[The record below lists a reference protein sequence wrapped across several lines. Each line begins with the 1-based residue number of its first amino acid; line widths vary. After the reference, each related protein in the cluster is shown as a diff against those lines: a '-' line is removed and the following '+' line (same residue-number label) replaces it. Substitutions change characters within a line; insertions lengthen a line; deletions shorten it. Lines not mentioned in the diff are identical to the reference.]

1 MQNWD
6 RNRQDVKFKQK
17 LNNVKS
23 TLPKISYA
31 TNSGPSIIS
40 KKSSNQGNNQNFN
53 NLENLYMNVT
63 YKTKQGS
70 NLSGSNPSS
79 TPTSA
84 GSAHGSIP
92 VLSKTKNNDMKHQN
106 YLKHLLNEFGL
117 SQYLRKLYELGYDD
131 NNVNRIGLMNRKSFQ
146 ELLNNMKMYPGQSI
160 KMEKLYEYLK
170 QLNLASTMYNT
181 RLIGGRTNMKNVPK
195 KPLTSDTN
203 RRRINTASAHNNV
216 LVNNNIYGNNMN
228 YGNNYLSN
236 YNINNNQSERPK
248 TSTNFKVK
256 PIPRTNY
263 NYQNNNNYNTKSKTL
278 DNNINLNG
286 FVTPNYILSNKNQ
299 NDLNNKN
306 PSNNILLNSFK
317 KGDLGYGFYMN
328 NNNIIEDAKNQKIA
342 NNNFINNNNEYIM
355 KKDFGN
361 NYPSQNN
368 KEFNKF
374 ENINSFPNSNNNYN
388 DEELIEERMTEDI
401 DNMLKYYMVQLNE
414 KLDDSY
420 GSIEDSSLSY
430 NLSLPFAESISNNK
444 KNNNIESKT
453 NTKNNYM
460 NKNTNNNNNNTNAN
474 NIHPNSGKIKLP
486 TIKDKQNTS
495 KEIKSDKPEEEAK
508 NRENQVLRNQK
519 KNEKKPENKNLPNT
533 NEKITEIKKDKK
545 EQENKEKE
553 SKEKDKKEK
562 EIKEKENKEKEDKE
576 KEKEKEKDKEKD
588 KDKESNTSNIISNNI
603 SKISDNIN
611 VKAEVKNDSF
621 IDDIILED
629 DNIANDENKEKGK
642 EKEKE
647 NKNIDENKNNNN
659 EVKKEENLP
668 INANINNNNLQDSKE
683 KELDIDENIE
693 IVEDKKEE
701 AEPEIKYGFHGEK
714 TDNENE
720 QPQQTQ
726 NERYSLEENIYDNLR
741 LIKSSGGDY
750 LHQNMEKFDIEYMC
764 RCLSLAIMKLLES
777 SKGKQHITDIME
789 KDNEK
794 FEFFNNL
801 FNSNMD
807 IISDFFG
814 KNKDNKSNED
824 NTTQKISNLEKLE
837 LKENKTVDDN
847 SDITL
852 LKHIKTELDDKLLK
866 DQEIKNKQFK
876 LKNNLADIEKDIKFI
891 DEFFSMGRKRVK
903 NYQNISEQSKNIL
916 NKELSYINEVDS
928 EINNTNK
935 TNSIISN
942 NNDKYNTSKH
952 SGNENSNIKEL
963 LNENDIIEEEDNKE
977 EDNKEE
983 DNYENEFDDIDKNN
997 NKGNNNDN
1005 NNKDIEGK
1013 EKKENENEINNEL
1026 NNKFSSISNIN
1037 SNDISKKD
1045 LIKSEEKKENEKE
1058 KEDDLNQNLKIDELI
1073 KNNEQIKEELP
1084 PINQPNDLLN
1094 KNNKEIFESG
1104 SMESDYIIDV
1114 TTIDKFKAY
1123 LLKQAEVFDDDFIYS
1138 AMHIPTR
1145 KYVPPPDPQ
1154 VVFEFC
1160 ANIMILTKME
1170 KEVII
1175 ITLLYLERF
1184 IFNTGLLLTSRN
1196 WRRIIFITMAIA
1208 SKIWDDDSF
1217 ENNHFAQVFKHLS
1230 IGEIN
1235 LLERT
1240 FLELINYKVYVKCSE
1255 YFKYFFIIKSI
1266 ALKYNYNGVEMIP
1279 ISVERMMK
1287 IQEYAYQMQKRV
1299 RKKVNLSNSTKF

>member
-23 TLPKISYA
+23 TLPKISY
-31 TNSGPSIIS
+31 TNNSGPSIIS
-40 KKSSNQGNNQNFN
+40 KKSQNSGNNQNLN

-63 YKTKQGS
+63 YKMKQGANS
-70 NLSGSNPSS
+70 SGSNPSS
-79 TPTSA
+79 DPTSA
-84 GSAHGSIP
+84 SSPQGSIP
-92 VLSKTKNNDMKHQN
+92 ILSKTKNNDMKHQN

-131 NNVNRIGLMNRKSFQ
+131 NNINKIGLMNRKSFQ
-146 ELLNNMKMYPGQSI
+146 ELLNNMKMFPGQSI
-160 KMEKLYEYLK
+160 KMEKLYDYLK
-170 QLNLASTMYNT
+170 QLNLANTMYNT
-181 RLIGGRTNMKNVPK
+181 RLLGGRTNMRNIPK
-195 KPLTSDTN
+195 KPLTSDAKK
-203 RRRINTASAHNNV
+203 RRINTASAHNNV
-216 LVNNNIYGNNMN
+216 LVNNNNIYSNNNNLN
-228 YGNNYLSN
+228 YGSN
-236 YNINNNQSERPK
+236 YINNNYNYNNQIERPK
-248 TSTNFKVK
+248 TSTFKMK
-256 PIPRTNY
+256 PIQRMTN
-263 NYQNNNNYNTKSKTL
+263 NYQNNNTNNTNKVNSKTL
-278 DNNINLNG
+278 DNNINNQGYLS
-286 FVTPNYILSNKNQ
+286 PNYILSNKNQ
-299 NDLNNKN
+299 NDFMTNKN
-306 PSNNILLNSFK
+306 TSNNILLNSFK

-328 NNNIIEDAKNQKIA
+328 NIEDSKNQKNEIK
-342 NNNFINNNNEYIM
+342 NNNYFTENKTYNIPKEF
-355 KKDFGN
+355 DSN
-361 NYPSQNN
+361 NYSP
-368 KEFNKF
+368 KPEFNKF
-374 ENINSFPNSNNNYN
+374 ENINGFSNLNSNNNN
-388 DEELIEERMTEDI
+388 DGELIEEKMTEDI

-420 GSIEDSSLSY
+420 GSIEDSSLSF
-430 NLSLPFAESISNNK
+430 NVSLPIAESFAKVNN
-444 KNNNIESKT
+444 KNNNIE
-453 NTKNNYM
+453 KNQKAN
-460 NKNTNNNNNNTNAN
+460 NNTNNNNNNNKNTNN
-474 NIHPNSGKIKLP
+474 NLNNPHPSSGKIKLP
-486 TIKDKQNTS
+486 TIKDKQNAT
-495 KEIKSDKPEEEAK
+495 KELKSEKSNEKIKNKE
-508 NRENQVLRNQK
+508 NQNQVLRNQK
-519 KNEKKPENKNLPNT
+519 NTEVKQENINKNQTSQKENIPEIKNEKQV
-533 NEKITEIKKDKK
+533 K
-545 EQENKEKE
+545 ET
-553 SKEKDKKEK
+553 K
-562 EIKEKENKEKEDKE
+562 EINEVKEAKENKEVKEAKEVKEDKE
-576 KEKEKEKDKEKD
+576 NKKDKGKND
-588 KDKESNTSNIISNNI
+588 NDNNSSCLISNNI
-603 SKISDNIN
+603 SKISDDTNIN
-611 VKAEVKNDSF
+611 KKAEIKNDSF
-621 IDDIILED
+621 IEDIILDD
-629 DNIANDENKEKGK
+629 DNVNKEDNKK
-642 EKEKE
+642 EVVEKKNE
-647 NKNIDENKNNNN
+647 NIQDNKNEEIKKEANVPMTNNILNNNAQN
-659 EVKKEENLP
+659 LKE
-668 INANINNNNLQDSKE
+668 SKD
-683 KELDIDENIE
+683 KDIDENIE
-693 IVEDKKEE
+693 IIEDKKEDS
-701 AEPEIKYGFHGEK
+701 EPEIKYGFNGEK
-714 TDNENE
+714 TDINNK
-720 QPQQTQ
+720 PQQPQ

-741 LIKSSGGDY
+741 LTKSSGGDY

-777 SKGKQHITDIME
+777 GKGKQHITDIME
-789 KDNEK
+789 KENEK

-807 IISDFFG
+807 IISDFFD
-814 KNKDNKSNED
+814 KNKDGQNND
-824 NTTQKISNLEKLE
+824 ITAQKISNLEKLE

-847 SDITL
+847 NDITF
-852 LKHIKTELDDKLLK
+852 LKHIKKDIDDKLLK

-876 LKNNLADIEKDIKFI
+876 LKSNLADIEKDIKFI

-903 NYQNISEQSKNIL
+903 NYQNISEKSKNIL

-942 NNDKYNTSKH
+942 NNDKNNCSKH
-952 SGNENSNIKEL
+952 TVNENSNIKEV
-963 LNENDIIEEEDNKE
+963 LNDNEIIKEEEDDKKE
-977 EDNKEE
+977 EDD
-983 DNYENEFDDIDKNN
+983 DNYDNEFEDDEK
-997 NKGNNNDN
+997 
-1005 NNKDIEGK
+1005 KDGEEK
-1013 EKKENENEINNEL
+1013 EKEKEKDKENENKEKKDNMNESESNNEI
-1026 NNKFSSISNIN
+1026 NNKFSSLSNIN
-1037 SNDISKKD
+1037 NNSNKDILAKSAD
-1045 LIKSEEKKENEKE
+1045 IKS
-1058 KEDDLNQNLKIDELI
+1058 KEDDLEHNLKIDELI

-1084 PINQPNDLLN
+1084 PITQSSDIFN

>member
-23 TLPKISYA
+23 TLPKISY
-31 TNSGPSIIS
+31 TNNSGPSIIS
-40 KKSSNQGNNQNFN
+40 KKSQNSGNNQNLN

-63 YKTKQGS
+63 YKMKQGANS
-70 NLSGSNPSS
+70 SGSNPSS
-79 TPTSA
+79 DPTSA
-84 GSAHGSIP
+84 SSPQGSIP
-92 VLSKTKNNDMKHQN
+92 ILSKTKNNDMKHQN

-131 NNVNRIGLMNRKSFQ
+131 NNINKIGLMNRKSFQ
-146 ELLNNMKMYPGQSI
+146 ELLNNMKMFPGQSI
-160 KMEKLYEYLK
+160 KMEKLYDYLK
-170 QLNLASTMYNT
+170 QLNLANTMYNT
-181 RLIGGRTNMKNVPK
+181 RLLGGRTNMRNIPK
-195 KPLTSDTN
+195 KPLTSDAKK
-203 RRRINTASAHNNV
+203 RRINTASAHNNV
-216 LVNNNIYGNNMN
+216 LVNNNNIYSNNNNLN
-228 YGNNYLSN
+228 YGSN
-236 YNINNNQSERPK
+236 YINNNYNYNNQIERPK
-248 TSTNFKVK
+248 TSTFKMK
-256 PIPRTNY
+256 PIQRMTN
-263 NYQNNNNYNTKSKTL
+263 NYQNNNTNNTNKVNSKTL
-278 DNNINLNG
+278 DNNINNQGYLS
-286 FVTPNYILSNKNQ
+286 PNYILSNKNQ
-299 NDLNNKN
+299 NDFMTNKN
-306 PSNNILLNSFK
+306 TSNNILLNSFK

-328 NNNIIEDAKNQKIA
+328 NIEDSKNQKNEIK
-342 NNNFINNNNEYIM
+342 NNNYFTENKTYNIPKEF
-355 KKDFGN
+355 DSN
-361 NYPSQNN
+361 NYSP
-368 KEFNKF
+368 KPEFNKF
-374 ENINSFPNSNNNYN
+374 ENINGFSNLNSNNNN
-388 DEELIEERMTEDI
+388 DGELIEEKMTEDI

-420 GSIEDSSLSY
+420 GSIEDSSLSF
-430 NLSLPFAESISNNK
+430 NVSLPIAESFAKVNN
-444 KNNNIESKT
+444 KNNNIE
-453 NTKNNYM
+453 KNQKAN
-460 NKNTNNNNNNTNAN
+460 NNTNNNNNNNKNTNN
-474 NIHPNSGKIKLP
+474 NLNNPHPSSGKIKLP
-486 TIKDKQNTS
+486 TIKDKQNAT
-495 KEIKSDKPEEEAK
+495 KELKSEKSNEKIKNKE
-508 NRENQVLRNQK
+508 NQNQVLRNQK
-519 KNEKKPENKNLPNT
+519 NTEVKQENINKNQTSQKENIPEIKNEKQV
-533 NEKITEIKKDKK
+533 K
-545 EQENKEKE
+545 ET
-553 SKEKDKKEK
+553 K
-562 EIKEKENKEKEDKE
+562 EINEVKEAKENKEVKEAKEVKEDKE
-576 KEKEKEKDKEKD
+576 NKKDKGKND
-588 KDKESNTSNIISNNI
+588 NDNNSSCLISNNI
-603 SKISDNIN
+603 SKISDDTNIN
-611 VKAEVKNDSF
+611 KKAEIKNDSF
-621 IDDIILED
+621 IEDIILDD
-629 DNIANDENKEKGK
+629 DNVNKEDNKK
-642 EKEKE
+642 EVVEKKNE
-647 NKNIDENKNNNN
+647 NIQDNKNEEIKKEANVPMTNNILNNNAQN
-659 EVKKEENLP
+659 LKE
-668 INANINNNNLQDSKE
+668 SKD
-683 KELDIDENIE
+683 KDIDENIE
-693 IVEDKKEE
+693 IIEDKKEDS
-701 AEPEIKYGFHGEK
+701 EPEIKYGFNGEK
-714 TDNENE
+714 TDINNK
-720 QPQQTQ
+720 PQQPQ

-741 LIKSSGGDY
+741 LTKSSGGDY

-777 SKGKQHITDIME
+777 GKGKQHITDIME
-789 KDNEK
+789 KENEK

-807 IISDFFG
+807 IISDFFD
-814 KNKDNKSNED
+814 KNKDGQNND
-824 NTTQKISNLEKLE
+824 ITAQKISNLEKLE

-847 SDITL
+847 NDITF
-852 LKHIKTELDDKLLK
+852 LKHIKKDIDDKLLK

-876 LKNNLADIEKDIKFI
+876 LKSNLADIEKDIKFI

-903 NYQNISEQSKNIL
+903 NYQNISEKSKNIL

-942 NNDKYNTSKH
+942 NNDKNNCSKH
-952 SGNENSNIKEL
+952 TVNENSNIKEV
-963 LNENDIIEEEDNKE
+963 LNDNEIIKEEEDDKKE
-977 EDNKEE
+977 EDD
-983 DNYENEFDDIDKNN
+983 DNYDNEFEDDEK
-997 NKGNNNDN
+997 
-1005 NNKDIEGK
+1005 KDGEEK
-1013 EKKENENEINNEL
+1013 EKDKDKENENKEKKDNMNESESNNEI
-1026 NNKFSSISNIN
+1026 NNKFSSLSNIN
-1037 SNDISKKD
+1037 NNSNKDILAKSAD
-1045 LIKSEEKKENEKE
+1045 IKS
-1058 KEDDLNQNLKIDELI
+1058 KEDDLEHNLKIDELI

-1084 PINQPNDLLN
+1084 PITQSSDIFN

>member
-31 TNSGPSIIS
+31 NNQGPSIIA
-40 KKSSNQGNNQNFN
+40 KKSSNQQNNQNLN
-53 NLENLYMNVT
+53 NSENLYINVT
-63 YKTKQGS
+63 YKMKQGS
-70 NLSGSNPSS
+70 NSSGGQSSSSS
-79 TPTSA
+79 TATPQSQ
-84 GSAHGSIP
+84 GGSIP
-92 VLSKTKNNDMKHQN
+92 SITKGKSKDMKRQN

-131 NNVNRIGLMNRKSFQ
+131 NNVYKIGLMNRKAFQ
-146 ELLNNMKMYPGQSI
+146 ELEKNMKMFPGQSI
-160 KMEKLYEYLK
+160 KLEKLYNYLK
-170 QLNLASTMYNT
+170 QLNLANTMYNT
-181 RLIGGRTNMKNVPK
+181 RLMGGRTAQMRNPQK
-195 KPLTSDTN
+195 KPATSDSN
-203 RRRINTASAHNNV
+203 KRRVNTASGHNNIISNNP
-216 LVNNNIYGNNMN
+216 NNNINYGYNNIN
-228 YGNNYLSN
+228 YGIGNNYLNNN
-236 YNINNNQSERPK
+236 YNINNKIERPK
-248 TSTNFKVK
+248 TSTNFKMK
-256 PIPRTNY
+256 PIQKMP
-263 NYQNNNNYNTKSKTL
+263 NNYPTNMKPKSKTI
-278 DNNINLNG
+278 DNNLNINGLLS
-286 FVTPNYILSNKNQ
+286 PNMNIRNP
-299 NDLNNKN
+299 NDYNNK
-306 PSNNILLNSFK
+306 NNILLNSFK
-317 KGDLGYGFYMN
+317 KGDLGYGFYLN
-328 NNNIIEDAKNQKIA
+328 NNNNNYFEEEKN
-342 NNNFINNNNEYIM
+342 
-355 KKDFGN
+355 KKSGNIDNYNYNFGN
-361 NYPSQNN
+361 DNFSSQNS

-374 ENINSFPNSNNNYN
+374 ENINSFPNDINNNYN
-388 DEELIEERMTEDI
+388 NNDGEIIEEKMNEDI
-401 DNMLKYYMVQLNE
+401 DNMLKFYMNQLNE

-420 GSIEDSSLSY
+420 GTIEDSSLSH
-430 NLSLPFAESISNNK
+430 NISIPFPEPISNNNK
-444 KNNNIESKT
+444 INININTNQIVKNDNKDI
-453 NTKNNYM
+453 
-460 NKNTNNNNNNTNAN
+460 NKN
-474 NIHPNSGKIKLP
+474 
-486 TIKDKQNTS
+486 
-495 KEIKSDKPEEEAK
+495 IKSDKNDKIQQNSGKVKLPSIKEKQNLSKE
-508 NRENQVLRNQK
+508 L
-519 KNEKKPENKNLPNT
+519 KNEKNDEEKRKDNKGLKSQKKVEQKLEIKNKENN
-533 NEKITEIKKDKK
+533 KIPQIKKDI
-545 EQENKEKE
+545 EKEKE
-553 SKEKDKKEK
+553 VENEKD
-562 EIKEKENKEKEDKE
+562 
-576 KEKEKEKDKEKD
+576 KEKEKEKDKEKANENINNNSLN
-588 KDKESNTSNIISNNI
+588 KINESNI
-603 SKISDNIN
+603 SKISENIN
-611 VKAEVKNDSF
+611 KKGEFKNDSL
-621 IDDIILED
+621 IEDIILED
-629 DNIANDENKEKGK
+629 GIDDLIKEGNKCKEINKEIKKEENKPENNL
-642 EKEKE
+642 E
-647 NKNIDENKNNNN
+647 NKKDNNNTELKKEENIPNKNNNMN
-659 EVKKEENLP
+659 
-668 INANINNNNLQDSKE
+668 NINNQKEIKKQEEKE
-683 KELDIDENIE
+683 KDLDIDENIE
-693 IVEDKKEE
+693 IVEEKKEE
-701 AEPEIKYGFHGEK
+701 KEPEIKYGFQGEK
-714 TDNENE
+714 PEYNENLNT
-720 QPQQTQ
+720 QQAQ

-741 LIKSSGGDY
+741 LTKSSGGDY

-789 KDNEK
+789 KENEK

-814 KNKDNKSNED
+814 TNKDKQNNNNESP
-824 NTTQKISNLEKLE
+824 TKISNLEKLE

-847 SDITL
+847 DDITF
-852 LKHIKTELDDKLLK
+852 LKHIKKDIDEKLLK
-866 DQEIKNKQFK
+866 EQEIKNKQFK
-876 LKNNLADIEKDIKFI
+876 FKNNFADIEKDIKFI
-891 DEFFSMGRKRVK
+891 DEFFSMGRKRAK
-903 NYQNISEQSKNIL
+903 NYQNISEKSKNIMM
-916 NKELSYINEVDS
+916 KELSYINEVDS

-942 NNDKYNTSKH
+942 DKDKNNASKH
-952 SGNENSNIKEL
+952 SLNENSNMKEIS
-963 LNENDIIEEEDNKE
+963 NENEIIKEEEDNKKE
-977 EDNKEE
+977 EE
-983 DNYENEFDDIDKNN
+983 DNYDNEFEDDNNGDKNN
-997 NKGNNNDN
+997 ENKNDNINNNNENKDKKDEEN
-1005 NNKDIEGK
+1005 NN
-1013 EKKENENEINNEL
+1013 EI
-1026 NNKFSSISNIN
+1026 NNKFSSLSNIN
-1037 SNDISKKD
+1037 SNKDI
-1045 LIKSEEKKENEKE
+1045 LNINEKKE
-1058 KEDDLNQNLKIDELI
+1058 DDINQNLKIEEII
-1073 KNNEQIKEELP
+1073 KNNNDNIKEDLP
-1084 PINQPNDLLN
+1084 PINQPNDILN
-1094 KNNKEIFESG
+1094 KNDKEVFESG

>member
-31 TNSGPSIIS
+31 NNSGPSIIA
-40 KKSSNQGNNQNFN
+40 KKSSNPQNNQNLN
-53 NLENLYMNVT
+53 NLENLYINVT
-63 YKTKQGS
+63 YKMKQGPNS
-70 NLSGSNPSS
+70 SGGQSSSSS
-79 TPTSA
+79 TATPQSQ
-84 GSAHGSIP
+84 GGSIP
-92 VLSKTKNNDMKHQN
+92 SITKGKSKDMKRQN

-131 NNVNRIGLMNRKSFQ
+131 NNVYKIGLMNRKAFQ
-146 ELLNNMKMYPGQSI
+146 ELEKNMKMFPGQSI
-160 KMEKLYEYLK
+160 KMEKLYNYLK
-170 QLNLASTMYNT
+170 QLNLANTMYNT
-181 RLIGGRTNMKNVPK
+181 RLMGGRAVQMRNTQK
-195 KPLTSDTN
+195 KPATCDSN
-203 RRRINTASAHNNV
+203 KRRVNTASGHNNIINNNNNN
-216 LVNNNIYGNNMN
+216 NNNINYGYNNMN
-228 YGNNYLSN
+228 YGNNYLNNN
-236 YNINNNQSERPK
+236 YNINNKIERPK
-248 TSTNFKVK
+248 TSTNFKMK
-256 PIPRTNY
+256 PIQKMP
-263 NYQNNNNYNTKSKTL
+263 NNYPTNMKPKSKTI
-278 DNNINLNG
+278 DNNMNINGLLS
-286 FVTPNYILSNKNQ
+286 PNMNNRNPNEY
-299 NDLNNKN
+299 NNK
-306 PSNNILLNSFK
+306 NNILLNSFK

-328 NNNIIEDAKNQKIA
+328 NNNYFEEEKNKKSGNIDNYNYNFGNDILQKDLLD
-342 NNNFINNNNEYIM
+342 NNFS
-355 KKDFGN
+355 
-361 NYPSQNN
+361 SQNS

-374 ENINSFPNSNNNYN
+374 ENINSFPNDLNNNYN
-388 DEELIEERMTEDI
+388 NNDGEIIEEKMNEDI
-401 DNMLKYYMVQLNE
+401 DNMLKFYMNQLNE

-420 GSIEDSSLSY
+420 GTIEDSSLSH
-430 NLSLPFAESISNNK
+430 NISIPFPEPISNNNK
-444 KNNNIESKT
+444 ININNNQILKNNN
-453 NTKNNYM
+453 KN
-460 NKNTNNNNNNTNAN
+460 
-474 NIHPNSGKIKLP
+474 
-486 TIKDKQNTS
+486 
-495 KEIKSDKPEEEAK
+495 IKSDKNDKIQQNTGKVKLPSIKEKQNLSKE
-508 NRENQVLRNQK
+508 L
-519 KNEKKPENKNLPNT
+519 KNEKNEEKRNENKSLKSQK
-533 NEKITEIKKDKK
+533 KI
-545 EQENKEKE
+545 EQKNDINKNENKENNKIPQIKKE
-553 SKEKDKKEK
+553 IEKEKVV
-562 EIKEKENKEKEDKE
+562 DKE
-576 KEKEKEKDKEKD
+576 KEKEKEKINEKEKVNEKNENIND
-588 KDKESNTSNIISNNI
+588 NSLHKINESNI
-603 SKISDNIN
+603 SKIREGVN
-611 VKAEVKNDSF
+611 KKGEFKNDSL
-621 IDDIILED
+621 IEDIILED
-629 DNIANDENKEKGK
+629 GIDDIIKEENKNKEKEINK
-642 EKEKE
+642 EIKKEDNKPENIKE
-647 NKNIDENKNNNN
+647 NIKDNNIEIKKEENIPNKNNN
-659 EVKKEENLP
+659 
-668 INANINNNNLQDSKE
+668 INNINNQKEIKKQEEKE
-683 KELDIDENIE
+683 KDLDIDENIE
-693 IVEDKKEE
+693 IIEEKKEE
-701 AEPEIKYGFHGEK
+701 KEPEIKYGFHGEK
-714 TDNENE
+714 TDYEN
-720 QPQQTQ
+720 QNTQQAQ
-726 NERYSLEENIYDNLR
+726 NDRYSLEENIYDNLR
-741 LIKSSGGDY
+741 LTKSSGGDY

-789 KDNEK
+789 KENEK

-814 KNKDNKSNED
+814 KNKDKANNNNESP
-824 NTTQKISNLEKLE
+824 QIISNLEKLE
-837 LKENKTVDDN
+837 LKENKAVDDN
-847 SDITL
+847 DDITF
-852 LKHIKTELDDKLLK
+852 LKHIKKDIDEKLLK
-866 DQEIKNKQFK
+866 EQEIKNKQFK

-903 NYQNISEQSKNIL
+903 NYQNISEKSKNIMM
-916 NKELSYINEVDS
+916 KELSYINEVDS

-942 NNDKYNTSKH
+942 DKDKNNSSKH
-952 SGNENSNIKEL
+952 SLNENSNMKEI
-963 LNENDIIEEEDNKE
+963 LNENEIIKE
-977 EDNKEE
+977 EDNDNKKEDE
-983 DNYENEFDDIDKNN
+983 DNYENEFEDDNNDDKNENKNDISTNNENKDKKDEEKNN
-997 NKGNNNDN
+997 ND
-1005 NNKDIEGK
+1005 
-1013 EKKENENEINNEL
+1013 L
-1026 NNKFSSISNIN
+1026 NNKFSSLSNIN
-1037 SNDISKKD
+1037 SNKDILD
-1045 LIKSEEKKENEKE
+1045 TNEKKE
-1058 KEDDLNQNLKIDELI
+1058 DDINQNLKIDEII
-1073 KNNEQIKEELP
+1073 KNNNDNIKEDLP
-1084 PINQPNDLLN
+1084 PINQPNDILN
-1094 KNNKEIFESG
+1094 KNDKEVFESG

>member
-23 TLPKISYA
+23 TLPKISY
-31 TNSGPSIIS
+31 TNNSGPSIIS
-40 KKSSNQGNNQNFN
+40 KKSQNSGNNQNLN

-63 YKTKQGS
+63 YKMKQGANS
-70 NLSGSNPSS
+70 SGSNPSS
-79 TPTSA
+79 DPTSA
-84 GSAHGSIP
+84 SSPQGSIP
-92 VLSKTKNNDMKHQN
+92 ILSKTKNNDMKHQN

-131 NNVNRIGLMNRKSFQ
+131 NNINKIGLMNRKSFQ
-146 ELLNNMKMYPGQSI
+146 ELLNNMKMFPGQSI
-160 KMEKLYEYLK
+160 KMEKLYDYLK
-170 QLNLASTMYNT
+170 QLNLANTMYNT
-181 RLIGGRTNMKNVPK
+181 RLLGGRTNMRNIPK
-195 KPLTSDTN
+195 KPLTSDAKK
-203 RRRINTASAHNNV
+203 RRINTASAHNNV
-216 LVNNNIYGNNMN
+216 LVNNNNIYSNNNNLN
-228 YGNNYLSN
+228 YGSN
-236 YNINNNQSERPK
+236 YINNNYNYNNQIERPK
-248 TSTNFKVK
+248 TSTFKMK
-256 PIPRTNY
+256 PIQRMTN
-263 NYQNNNNYNTKSKTL
+263 NYQNNNTNNTNKVNSKTL
-278 DNNINLNG
+278 DNNINNQGYLS
-286 FVTPNYILSNKNQ
+286 PNYILSNKNQ
-299 NDLNNKN
+299 NDFMTNKN
-306 PSNNILLNSFK
+306 TSNNILLNSFK

-328 NNNIIEDAKNQKIA
+328 NIEDSKNQKNEIK
-342 NNNFINNNNEYIM
+342 NNNYFTENKTYNIPKE
-355 KKDFGN
+355 FESN
-361 NYPSQNN
+361 NYSP
-368 KEFNKF
+368 KPEFNKF
-374 ENINSFPNSNNNYN
+374 ENINGFSNLNSNNNN
-388 DEELIEERMTEDI
+388 DGELIEEKMTEDI

-420 GSIEDSSLSY
+420 GSIEDSSLSF
-430 NLSLPFAESISNNK
+430 NVSLPIAESFAKVNN
-444 KNNNIESKT
+444 KNNNIE
-453 NTKNNYM
+453 KNQKAN
-460 NKNTNNNNNNTNAN
+460 NNTNNNNNNNKNTNN
-474 NIHPNSGKIKLP
+474 NLNNPHPSSGKIKLP
-486 TIKDKQNTS
+486 TIKDKQNAT
-495 KEIKSDKPEEEAK
+495 KELKSEKSNEKIKNKE
-508 NRENQVLRNQK
+508 NQNQVLRNQK
-519 KNEKKPENKNLPNT
+519 NTEVKQENINKNQTSQKENIPEIKNEKQVKETKEV
-533 NEKITEIKKDKK
+533 NEVK
-545 EQENKEKE
+545 EA
-553 SKEKDKKEK
+553 
-562 EIKEKENKEKEDKE
+562 KENKEVKEAKEVKEDKE
-576 KEKEKEKDKEKD
+576 NKKDKGKND
-588 KDKESNTSNIISNNI
+588 NDNNSSCLISNNI
-603 SKISDNIN
+603 SKISDDTNIN
-611 VKAEVKNDSF
+611 KKAEIKNDSF
-621 IDDIILED
+621 IEDIILDD
-629 DNIANDENKEKGK
+629 DNVNKEDNKK
-642 EKEKE
+642 EVVEKKNE
-647 NKNIDENKNNNN
+647 NIQDNKNEEIKKEANVPMTNNILNNNAQN
-659 EVKKEENLP
+659 LKE
-668 INANINNNNLQDSKE
+668 SKD
-683 KELDIDENIE
+683 KDIDENIE
-693 IVEDKKEE
+693 IIEDKKEDP
-701 AEPEIKYGFHGEK
+701 EPEIKYGFNGEK
-714 TDNENE
+714 TDINNK
-720 QPQQTQ
+720 PQQPQ

-741 LIKSSGGDY
+741 LTKSSGGDY

-777 SKGKQHITDIME
+777 GKGKQHITDIME
-789 KDNEK
+789 KENEK

-807 IISDFFG
+807 IISEFFD
-814 KNKDNKSNED
+814 KNKDGQNND
-824 NTTQKISNLEKLE
+824 ITAQKISNLEKLE

-847 SDITL
+847 NDITF
-852 LKHIKTELDDKLLK
+852 LKHIKKDIDDKLLK

-876 LKNNLADIEKDIKFI
+876 LKSNLADIEKDIKFI

-903 NYQNISEQSKNIL
+903 NYQNISEKSKNIL

-942 NNDKYNTSKH
+942 NNDKNNCSKH
-952 SGNENSNIKEL
+952 TVNENSNIKEV
-963 LNENDIIEEEDNKE
+963 LNDNEIIKEEEDDKKE
-977 EDNKEE
+977 EDD
-983 DNYENEFDDIDKNN
+983 DNYDNEFEDDEK
-997 NKGNNNDN
+997 
-1005 NNKDIEGK
+1005 KDGEEK
-1013 EKKENENEINNEL
+1013 EKDKDKENENKEKKDNLNESESNNEI
-1026 NNKFSSISNIN
+1026 NNKFSSLSNIN
-1037 SNDISKKD
+1037 NNSNKDILAKSAD
-1045 LIKSEEKKENEKE
+1045 IKS
-1058 KEDDLNQNLKIDELI
+1058 KEDDLEHNLKIDELI

-1084 PINQPNDLLN
+1084 PITQSSDIFN